1 MNATSKARI
10 LVLDDEPIV
19 GERLKP
25 SLEHADFEVQTC
37 TSSAQALELLKK
49 DPFDVLITDLKMSGP
64 DGMDV
69 MQAAQKLQPG
79 IKVVVITG
87 FATRQTFDEAM
98 EQGAVEFIA
107 KPFKMSQLRNLLLT
121 IVQNQ
126 KNEND

>member
-1 MNATSKARI
+1 MKGNPKATI

-25 SLEHADFEVQTC
+25 ALERADFAVQTC
-37 TSSAQALELLKK
+37 TSSEEALEILRRET
-49 DPFDVLITDLKMSGP
+49 FDVLITDLKMSGP

-69 MQAAQKLQPG
+69 MREAQKLQPK

-98 EQGAVEFIA
+98 RQGAVEFIA

-121 IVQNQ
+121 LVGQA
-126 KNEND
+126 E

>member
-1 MNATSKARI
+1 MNSNSKARI

-25 SLEHADFEVQTC
+25 ALEHADFEVETC
-37 TSSAQALELLKK
+37 VSSEEALKRLEREF
-49 DPFDVLITDLKMSGP
+49 FDVLITDLKMSGP

-69 MQAAQKLQPG
+69 MRTAQKLHPQ

-87 FATRQTFDEAM
+87 FATRKTFDEAM

-107 KPFKMSQLRNLLLT
+107 KPFKMSQLRNLLLR
-121 IVQNQ
+121 II
-126 KNEND
+126 KEDKR